1 MSKTQTYTHASPWHG
16 DAEAVYTVT
25 EGITIRTA
33 AGQTLQVGGDGFVR
47 GPDKARSKLFR
58 VDRWGVIKLLSKWQG
73 CEVELC
79 YDDLIEI
86 WSLFHEGPGVL
97 PPLSVSSLL
106 GACRSLQEF
115 ARREDPIMLHVSV
128 ELEEWAK
135 DVVGRMAMAG
145 VTESRPYFRPSGLSI
160 VVDPTAQPDKWYL
173 TMDH

>member
-1 MSKTQTYTHASPWHG
+1 MSETQTPVVKWCGG
-16 DAEAVYTVT
+16 DGIAYTVR
-25 EGITIRTA
+25 EPVTIRTA

-47 GPDKARSKLFR
+47 GPDTARSKLFR

-97 PPLSVSSLL
+97 PPLSESSLL
-106 GACRSLQEF
+106 DACRSLQKF
-115 ARREDPIMLHVSV
+115 ARREDPITLHVSV

-135 DVVGRMAMAG
+135 DVVGRLAMAG

-160 VVDPTAQPDKWYL
+160 DVDPTAQPDKWYL